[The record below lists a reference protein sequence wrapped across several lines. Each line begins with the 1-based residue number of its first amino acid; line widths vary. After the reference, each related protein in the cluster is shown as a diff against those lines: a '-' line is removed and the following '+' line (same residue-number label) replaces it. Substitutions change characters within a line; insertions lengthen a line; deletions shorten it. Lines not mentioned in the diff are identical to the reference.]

1 MAKSNAFLAV
11 LPTREVFG
19 LVTTSLVKELVL
31 GTDIT
36 PPREELRRLA
46 FHDEVSAVSTVVWTR
61 VALLVVDV
69 EFLKVLLVL
78 GAEVFIVDAPAHG
91 CTVVV

>member
-1 MAKSNAFLAV
+1 MLSLLV

-19 LVTTSLVKELVL
+19 LVTTSLVKELSL
-31 GTDIT
+31 GANIT
-36 PPREELRRLA
+36 PPREELRGLT

-61 VALLVVDV
+61 VAFLVIDV

-78 GAEVFIVDAPAHG
+78 GAEVFVVDAPAHG
-91 CTVVV
+91 CMVVV